1 MEYKFS
7 DFRKK
12 IKELYL
18 DIYFKIRS
26 IKMKKG
32 DKIFLTSTD
41 GIGDNVVRQKILS
54 NFLKKYGPENVIIL
68 CKEKVKPFLTKIGY
82 TNIIVYSD
90 EYRKRCNKKIQ
101 LISKISQ
108 LGIQKIISL
117 EFDQHD
123 IFIKYLIDVPKIGY
137 TNNFNNWIDQ
147 YYNELVRINKND
159 YIMISVKKMYE
170 YLFDTSITFE
180 EIHPNIEEFYNI
192 NKNLNIITFGIGSAD
207 RKKMLSVDKVNE
219 ILNILRELFPAK
231 DIIILGKGELET
243 KFENEY
249 IEKFRKDDKII
260 FLINKISFEEIMKL
274 INSSILYIGVDSGL
288 YNLAFGLKK
297 NVVAFFAQKNTFS
310 HDIFENVEIIYGKN
324 KHTQKKEYYFG
335 CMEINNIDG
344 ELIKEKLKKYAN

>member
-1 MEYKFS
+1 
-7 DFRKK
+7 
-12 IKELYL
+12 
-18 DIYFKIRS
+18 
-26 IKMKKG
+26 
-32 DKIFLTSTD
+32 
-41 GIGDNVVRQKILS
+41 
-54 NFLKKYGPENVIIL
+54 
-68 CKEKVKPFLTKIGY
+68 
-82 TNIIVYSD
+82 
-90 EYRKRCNKKIQ
+90 
-101 LISKISQ
+101 
-108 LGIQKIISL
+108 
-117 EFDQHD
+117 
-123 IFIKYLIDVPKIGY
+123 
-137 TNNFNNWIDQ
+137 
-147 YYNELVRINKND
+147 
-159 YIMISVKKMYE
+159 MISVKKMYE

-260 FLINKISFEEIMKL
+260 FLINKISFEETMKL